1 MVFRCLLQL
10 SIDQVKAGHC
20 CFKTSG
26 PQGRF
31 LAEIRIP
38 CLIFPSKAKK
48 EFSPLVPFSGQL
60 GKIFKLSAPI
70 KTIFA
75 SLLELSTFQRS
86 LLPSNRLQHRLKST
100 GGVNILLWGRGE
112 RAIFFNGNFLM
123 CLHLVSRIC
132 HAGVVANVDFKLCR
146 SQCWMVRSCIG
157 KLNTPV
163 VKQKSF
169 ELEQKV

>member
-1 MVFRCLLQL
+1 MFVAAFYRPSQGWTLLDFSL
-10 SIDQVKAGHC
+10 
-20 CFKTSG
+20 
-26 PQGRF
+26 QG
-31 LAEIRIP
+31 EEGI
-38 CLIFPSKAKK
+38 
-48 EFSPLVPFSGQL
+48 SPLVPFSGQL

-75 SLLELSTFQRS
+75 SLLEFSTFQRS

-123 CLHLVSRIC
+123 CIHLVSRIC

-146 SQCWMVRSCIG
+146 SQCWMVTSCVG
-157 KLNTPV
+157 KLNAPV

-169 ELEQKV
+169 ELEWKV